1 MSAKQNQ
8 RTPHRTRPRGAD
20 GLSLIRYEFLKIVRK
35 RSTLT
40 IMAVSLLLMAFLFG
54 LPVIQ
59 YQIYDQN
66 GVIKGTKGIAYDREQ
81 SADLSVPLSE
91 EYITKTIR
99 EVQGLF
105 EDPANVGYD
114 GNERFLIGDA
124 YWNDIAPR
132 ENFLNLIART
142 YAAPNESKGYNSF
155 PDLDASD
162 GANFYQAVQA
172 KREAILN
179 EPGRAL
185 SDEQKAYWNGM
196 AGKIDT
202 PLQYGYYEGWEIII
216 SSFELFM
223 FALLCVCIVIA
234 PVFSGEY
241 QAGTDAVILS
251 GKYGK
256 TKLITAKIISS
267 FLFGM
272 IAFTLHVMI
281 ACGLPLAAFGVDG
294 WNLPL
299 QIAGT
304 TIPYPFT
311 FLQAVFINLGVIYL
325 ILFAMIG
332 LTLVL
337 SANMKSPYVVL
348 IVFVPF
354 LFIPMFLTPNGT
366 TGLYNLI
373 LFLLPYRATM
383 PEISKY
389 ISYQFGGF
397 VMDVLAVRAIVY
409 AILTVVFIPLVRLGF
424 KKHQVLA

>member
-1 MSAKQNQ
+1 MK
-8 RTPHRTRPRGAD
+8 T
-20 GLSLIRYEFLKIVRK
+20 LIKYEFLKILRK
-35 RSTLT
+35 KSTLVV
-40 IMAVSLLLMAFLFG
+40 MAVSLLLTAFLFG
-54 LPVIQ
+54 LPILQ
-59 YQIYDQN
+59 YQTYDQEE
-66 GVIKGTKGIAYDREQ
+66 VKKGSEGIAYAKGQ
-81 SADLSVPLSE
+81 YSDLAVPLTE
-91 EYITKTIR
+91 EYIAEMIR
-99 EVQGLF
+99 EYQKLF
-105 EDPANVGYD
+105 ENPDNVGYN
-114 GNERFLIGDA
+114 GNEKFLIGDA
-124 YWNDIAPR
+124 YWNFVAPR
-132 ENFLNLIART
+132 EELLNTIAAN
-142 YAAPNESKGYNSF
+142 YDAPGENMGLEKLL
-155 PDLDASD
+155 DLDMTN
-162 GANFYQAVQA
+162 GAGFYQT
-172 KREAILN
+172 REEKIEALLN
-179 EPGRAL
+179 MPSRKL
-185 SDEQKAYWNGM
+185 SDAQKTYWSNM
-196 AGKIDT
+196 NSKVDT

-241 QAGTDAVILS
+241 QTGTDAVILA

-267 FLFGM
+267 FLFSV
-272 IAFTLHVMI
+272 IAFTLHVII
-281 ACGLPLAAFGVDG
+281 ACGLPLAAFGMDG

-311 FLQAVFINLGVIYL
+311 FMQAVLFNLGVIYL

-337 SANMKSPYVVL
+337 SANMKSPYMVL
-348 IVFVPF
+348 IVLVPV

-397 VMDVLAVRAIVY
+397 VMDALAARAIMY
-409 AILTVVFIPLVRLGF
+409 TILTAVFIPLSRLGF
-424 KKHQVLA
+424 KKHQISA